1 MKPLRSLRFV
11 HYDSNPNQLNF
22 TAWIGSLSSGLMFLT
37 SILAIKMCDITSVS
51 TTLVLGAI
59 LSGSGLILTSFVQN
73 FNALYFVYGVLFGTG
88 TSLLYTPCLIMIGR
102 WFVKYQAV
110 TTGLAVASCA
120 LGAVVLSPLI
130 QHIIRING
138 LRQAIRT
145 CGIAYSTIA
154 FVCALCFKPFKNNTT
169 SSPIHEDE
177 LECFQLE
184 ISHYDSL
191 KMRGEIINKQNEEN
205 EEQNDIREDYEISL
219 MRNNFTLNWQLLGNK
234 QYILFLV
241 AMMLT
246 NFTYYMPVVH
256 LVILFKTLFTTQ
268 K

>member
-1 MKPLRSLRFV
+1 
-11 HYDSNPNQLNF
+11 
-22 TAWIGSLSSGLMFLT
+22 MFLT
-37 SILAIKMCDITSVS
+37 SILAIKMCDMTSVS

-88 TSLLYTPCLIMIGR
+88 TSLLYTPCLILIGR

-138 LRQAIRT
+138 LRQAIRS
-145 CGIAYSTIA
+145 CGIAYSTITLI
-154 FVCALCFKPFKNNTT
+154 CALCFKPFQNNATFPPEREDDQG
-169 SSPIHEDE
+169 SLRMEPQYDE
-177 LECFQLE
+177 LELTG
-184 ISHYDSL
+184 IV
-191 KMRGEIINKQNEEN
+191 KKQNEGD
-205 EEQNDIREDYEISL
+205 EEQNEVIKDEIS
-219 MRNNFTLNWQLLGNK
+219 MRNDFTVNWKLLRNK

-256 LVILFKTLFTTQ
+256 LVNDYNLAHYILGSCMSICH
-268 K
+268 